1 MGSHSSQ
8 TPAKLIEPGLTVFSA
23 AEIRVVSTFQSTANR
38 LQQTSNMSLP
48 CPSML
53 AASASEHGQA
63 TLHSKQCSLV
73 QAVVPIG
80 SIPEEVMQ
88 RYVSLIATHKQ
99 VSCCCYQH
107 FPCRLSLQKAT

>member
-23 AEIRVVSTFQSTANR
+23 AEIRVVSTCQTTAKR
-38 LQQTSNMSLP
+38 PQQTSNMSLP
-48 CPSML
+48 CQPML
-53 AASASEHGQA
+53 AASANEHGQA
-63 TLHSKQCSLV
+63 ILHNKQCSLV

-80 SIPEEVMQ
+80 SISEEVLQ

-99 VSCCCYQH
+99 VGCCCY
-107 FPCRLSLQKAT
+107 RTSLYSLSLH